1 MRALFSFIVNLK
13 AMISVAIGTILA
25 LLAIM
30 TGYFTFMCYAVL
42 IFEESDTYINPYY
55 SSIVLAIAQIIG
67 SLCST
72 QLSDTLGRKILMII
86 SLFGP
91 AMGLFVLT
99 IYLYLMETGVDL
111 SSFKWVP
118 VTSLSFVIFIA
129 SAGIVPLASVYTV
142 EILPAKVRS
151 SNDIVF
157 FFPLTIITIFLSFRY
172 EILVSVYAYSFR
184 VSYQFSVLKHFPFG

>member
-1 MRALFSFIVNLK
+1 MMSLI
-13 AMISVAIGTILA
+13 IGMVLA

-30 TGYFTFMCYAVL
+30 TGYFTFMAYAVL
-42 IFEESDTYINPYY
+42 IFKEADTYIDPYY
-55 SSIVLAIAQIIG
+55 SSIMLAIAQIIG
-67 SLCST
+67 SLFST
-72 QLSDTLGRKILMII
+72 QLSDTLGRKILMMI

-91 AMGLFVLT
+91 AIGLVVLT
-99 IYLYLMETGVDL
+99 IYLYLMEMGIDL

-151 SNDIVF
+151 
-157 FFPLTIITIFLSFRY
+157 
-172 EILVSVYAYSFR
+172 
-184 VSYQFSVLKHFPFG
+184 